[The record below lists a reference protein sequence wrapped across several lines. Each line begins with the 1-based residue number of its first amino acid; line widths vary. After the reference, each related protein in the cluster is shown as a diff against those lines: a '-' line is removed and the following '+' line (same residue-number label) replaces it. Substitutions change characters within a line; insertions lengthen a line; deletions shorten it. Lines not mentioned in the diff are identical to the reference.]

1 MVLKKPEK
9 ITEQIE
15 LRKELSKLRYG
26 GLLSDDRFKKQSE
39 LLIDKAQQ
47 AITKLFV
54 ESLPEKANYIGE
66 VIQESEGACQPEPY
80 DAGYEDGYNSCLN
93 QITKEWE

>member
-47 AITKLFV
+47 AITKLV
-54 ESLPEKANYIGE
+54 EGLIGDKK
-66 VIQESEGACQPEPY
+66 IISGHESVGI
-80 DAGYEDGYNSCLN
+80 DGYKKGYN
-93 QITKEWE
+93 QRGQEIRQRLGKEE